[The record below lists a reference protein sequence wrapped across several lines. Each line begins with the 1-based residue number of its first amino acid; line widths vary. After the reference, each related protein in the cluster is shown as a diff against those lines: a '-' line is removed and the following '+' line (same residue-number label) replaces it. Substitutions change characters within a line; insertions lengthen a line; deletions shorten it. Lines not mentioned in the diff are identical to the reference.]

1 MYRQAASERWPR
13 LKSPSSSIRDHAS
26 WYNAVRARI
35 LFQLGR
41 YDEAALIFEK
51 LTFDNTG
58 RYPRDMAW
66 RAAAYGH
73 LGRIE
78 DAQRC
83 GELVIQSLTSLWR
96 GDPTAGPAD
105 YVDWLIDRSFLRQPG
120 DVERLRGGCAL
131 PDCQLKRSN
140 G

>member
-1 MYRQAASERWPR
+1 MPC
-13 LKSPSSSIRDHAS
+13 
-26 WYNAVRARI
+26 ARI

-41 YDEAALIFEK
+41 YDEAASSFEK
-51 LTFDNTG
+51 LTFDYPE
-58 RYPRDMAW
+58 RHPRDMAW

-83 GELVIQSLTSLWR
+83 GELVIQSLTGLWR

-105 YVDWLIDRSFLRQPG
+105 YVDWLIEKSFLRQPG
-120 DVERLRGGCAL
+120 DVERLRGGLRLAGL
-131 PDCQLKRSN
+131 PA
-140 G
+140 